1 MLKKAAFAVVMIL
14 ALTCTACATAPEQT
28 AADQPRAE
36 RSERRNTSCP
46 AYAGCRTY
54 PQASRDGAGDSQ
66 NAATYPRGPF

>member
-1 MLKKAAFAVVMIL
+1 MLKKSAFAIVMIL
-14 ALTCTACATAPEQT
+14 ALTCTACATAPEQS
-28 AADQPRAE
+28 AEQPRAE

-54 PQASRDGAGDSQ
+54 PQSHRDGSGDSQ

>member
-1 MLKKAAFAVVMIL
+1 MKRTLIAISML
-14 ALTCTACATAPEQT
+14 ALLGACATTTQT

-54 PQASRDGAGDSQ
+54 PQSSRDGAGDSQ